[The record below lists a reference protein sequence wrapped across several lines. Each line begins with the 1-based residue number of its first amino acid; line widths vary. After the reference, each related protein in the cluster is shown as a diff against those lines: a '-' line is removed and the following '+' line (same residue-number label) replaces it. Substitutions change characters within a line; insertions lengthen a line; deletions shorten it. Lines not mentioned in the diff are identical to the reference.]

1 MSKLVDIYRISKY
14 TLVGLINALVNFFVF
29 SYLVNNYNMSIFF
42 AASIGFSF
50 GALISYFLNS
60 KYTFN
65 SEKLSKK
72 IFILFIVLQ
81 IIITFI
87 FSILIFFLCNF
98 CNLNKDFAWLISA
111 LIVIVLNFKSQ
122 KILFS

>member
-1 MSKLVDIYRISKY
+1 MSKNTNISRISKY
-14 TLVGLINALVNFFVF
+14 ALVGLINALVNFFVF
-29 SYLVNNYNMSIFF
+29 SYLVNNSNLSIFL

-65 SEKLSKK
+65 SNKLSKK
-72 IFILFIVLQ
+72 VFILFIVLQ

-87 FSILIFFLCNF
+87 FSFLIYFLCNF
-98 CNLNKDFAWLISA
+98 FFLNKDFAWLMSA
-111 LIVIVLNFKSQ
+111 LIVIILNFKFQ
-122 KILFS
+122 KILFN